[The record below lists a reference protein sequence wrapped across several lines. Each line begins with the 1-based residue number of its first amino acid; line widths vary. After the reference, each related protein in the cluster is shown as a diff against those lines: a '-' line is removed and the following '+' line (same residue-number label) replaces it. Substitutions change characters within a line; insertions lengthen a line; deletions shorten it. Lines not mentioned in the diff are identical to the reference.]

1 MKYMS
6 AFRNSKAAAAFSLQ
20 IRKLTPD
27 HPIRIME
34 VCGGH
39 TMTIYKYGIKDLLPD
54 SIHLVS
60 GPGCPV
66 CVTSNHFI
74 DHAVALA
81 RMPGIIVTS
90 FGDLIRV
97 PGSSSSLLI
106 EKSHGRDVRICY
118 SPMDAVDIAHR
129 EPDKQVVF
137 LGIGFETTAPTVAAA
152 VKHAKTSGISNFKI
166 LSAHK
171 TMPHALRALV
181 ENRKVNIDALICPGH
196 VSAIAGTEI
205 YDFLAAQYR
214 IPCVVCGFEPLDMLQ
229 SIFMIVKQLHDGRSE
244 VENQYSRV
252 VTRSGNPV
260 AQQLLKDVFMPCDME
275 WRGLGLI
282 PQSGLTPNE
291 AYQAYDAYK
300 TIPIYMDA
308 PSRENPACICGD
320 VMLGLKTPADCP
332 LYGKACTPEAP
343 KGACMVS
350 SEGNCAIY
358 YKFFR

>member
-6 AFRNSKAAAAFSLQ
+6 AFRDSQAAAAISLQ
-20 IRKLTPD
+20 IRKLSPD
-27 HPIRIME
+27 HSIRIME

-39 TMTIYKYGIKDLLPD
+39 TMTIYKYGIKDLLPE
-54 SIHLVS
+54 SLHLVS

-66 CVTSNHFI
+66 CVTSNGFI

-81 RMPGIIVTS
+81 RKPGVIVAS

-97 PGSSSSLLI
+97 PGTSSSLLT
-106 EKSHGRDVRICY
+106 ERSCGRDVRICY
-118 SPMDAVDIAHR
+118 SPMDAVDIAVR
-129 EPDKQVVF
+129 EPDKEVVF

-152 VKHAKTSGISNFKI
+152 VKHAKTTNIKNFKI

-171 TMPHALRALV
+171 TMPPALKALV

-196 VSAIAGTEI
+196 VSAIAGTRI
-205 YDFLAAQYR
+205 YDFLADEYH

-229 SIFMIVKQLHDGRSE
+229 SIFMIVKQLHEGRSE

-282 PQSGLTPNE
+282 PQSGLIPNE
-291 AYQAYDAYK
+291 AHQAYDAYK
-300 TIPIYMDA
+300 TIPVQMDA
-308 PSRENPACICGD
+308 PSRENPACLCGD
-320 VMLGLKTPADCP
+320 IMLGLNTPPDCP
-332 LYGKACTPEAP
+332 LFGKACTPEAP

-358 YKFFR
+358 FKFFR

>member
-1 MKYMS
+1 
-6 AFRNSKAAAAFSLQ
+6 
-20 IRKLTPD
+20 
-27 HPIRIME
+27 ME

-66 CVTSNHFI
+66 CVTSNSFI

-81 RMPGIIVTS
+81 RMPGVVVAS

-97 PGSSSSLLI
+97 PGSLSSLVT
-106 EKSHGRDVRICY
+106 ERSQGKDVRVCY
-118 SPMDAVDIAHR
+118 SPMDAVEIARR
-129 EPDKQVVF
+129 EPDKDVVF

-152 VKHAKTSGISNFKI
+152 VKHARTADIENFKV

-171 TMPHALRALV
+171 TMPHALKALV
-181 ENRKVNIDALICPGH
+181 ENREVNIDALICPGH
-196 VSAIAGTEI
+196 VSAIAGTQI
-205 YDFLAAQYR
+205 YDFLADRYR

-229 SIFMIVKQLHDGRSE
+229 SIYMIVKQISQGRSE

-252 VTRSGNPV
+252 VNRLGNPV
-260 AQQLLKDVFMPCDME
+260 AQQALKDVFVPCDME
-275 WRGLGLI
+275 WRGLGMI
-282 PQSGLTPNE
+282 PDSGLTLNE
-291 AYQAYDAYK
+291 AYQVHDALK
-300 TIPIYMDA
+300 TIPVHLDA

-320 VMLGLKTPADCP
+320 IMLGLKTPSDCP
-332 LYGKACTPEAP
+332 LFGNACIPETP